1 MDENVNLFYLFLVFS
16 FQMEIIIRDES
27 SILYSF
33 RAVEQKFT
41 RTSSESRRTHSSWQA
56 VVKFSLKDGV
66 EKFLQNIPVGFKDVC
81 LFQV

>member
-41 RTSSESRRTHSSWQA
+41 RTSSESRRTHSSWQTLL
-56 VVKFSLKDGV
+56 KFSLEDGV